1 MSPLFLKNRSIDTG
15 KDKDRYMMKRK
26 RREGMA
32 LLLLTALCI
41 SAEGMSAMA
50 SPEFA
55 RSQEEWAS
63 LSDNRLEWEEIPAL
77 VNEYNATVLNNRK
90 AYQKDSGQNADEIRD
105 ALLEAADD
113 MESLAIDAEA
123 EEGGTG
129 IMSGASYR
137 SNAASLRQQAES
149 NVSDSQ
155 VILWQYEQVEDTIAQ
170 TVRDGFIAYYQAIA
184 QKEADQAKIGYLEE
198 SLASAQNRK
207 NVGMGTELEVL
218 TAKEALQNGQAVLAS
233 ADAKI
238 NAEKKKLQVLCGWD
252 YTSDAEIGALP
263 DFDMEEIGRIDLEA
277 DTEKALSSN
286 WQLRIDE
293 RKLQNAPDATLRDQY
308 TKTVDNDRQ
317 QIKASVR
324 SAYDTLVQAKRTY
337 DTGAEQL
344 NLSRQNLEK
353 SSRQLSLGVISRMEY
368 RAAENETT
376 GLEHTQRLNEIAVFS
391 AWTAYQGAVNGL
403 ASTGSAQ

>member
-1 MSPLFLKNRSIDTG
+1 MSPLFSKNRSIDTG
-15 KDKDRYMMKRK
+15 KDKDRYMMKGK

-63 LSDNRLEWEEIPAL
+63 LSDNRLEWEEIPGL

-90 AYQKDSGQNADEIRD
+90 AYQKDSGQNAEEIRD

-123 EEGGTG
+123 EEGGAM
-129 IMSGASYR
+129 IGANYR
-137 SNAASLRQQAES
+137 SQAASLRQQAES

-170 TVRDGFIAYYQAIA
+170 TVRESFIAYYQAIA

-218 TAKEALQNGQAVLAS
+218 TAKEALQNGQAALTS

-263 DFDMEEIGRIDLEA
+263 DFDMEEIRKIDLEA
-277 DTEKALSSN
+277 DTEKALSNN

-308 TKTVDNDRQ
+308 TKTVDNDSQ

-324 SAYDTLVQAKRTY
+324 SAYDTLVQAKQTY

-368 RAAENETT
+368 RTAENETT
-376 GLEHTQRLNEIAVFS
+376 GLEHTQKLNEIAVFS

>member
-1 MSPLFLKNRSIDTG
+1 
-15 KDKDRYMMKRK
+15 MMKRK
-26 RREGMA
+26 KREGMA
-32 LLLLTALCI
+32 LLLLTALCL
-41 SAEGMSAMA
+41 STEGMSAMA

-63 LSDNRLEWEEIPAL
+63 LSDNRLEWEEIPGL

-90 AYQKDSGQNADEIRD
+90 AYQKDSGQNAEEIRD

-113 MESLAIDAEA
+113 MESLAIDDEA
-123 EEGGTG
+123 EEGGAM
-129 IMSGASYR
+129 IGANYR
-137 SNAASLRQQAES
+137 SQAASLRQQAES

-170 TVRDGFIAYYQAIA
+170 TVRESFIAYYQAIA

-218 TAKEALQNGQAVLAS
+218 TAKEALQNGQAALTS

-263 DFDMEEIGRIDLEA
+263 DFDMEEIGKIDLEA
-277 DTEKALSSN
+277 DTEKALSNN

-324 SAYDTLVQAKRTY
+324 SAYDTLVQAKQTY

-368 RAAENETT
+368 RTAENETT
-376 GLEHTQRLNEIAVFS
+376 GLEHNQKLNEIAVFS

>member
-1 MSPLFLKNRSIDTG
+1 
-15 KDKDRYMMKRK
+15 MMKRK
-26 RREGMA
+26 KREGMA
-32 LLLLTALCI
+32 LLLLTALCL
-41 SAEGMSAMA
+41 STEGMSAMA

-90 AYQKDSGQNADEIRD
+90 AYQKDSGQNAEEIRD

-123 EEGGTG
+123 EEGGAM
-129 IMSGASYR
+129 IGANYR
-137 SNAASLRQQAES
+137 SQAASLRQQAES

-218 TAKEALQNGQAVLAS
+218 TAKEALQNGQAALAS

-277 DTEKALSSN
+277 DTEKALSNN

-368 RAAENETT
+368 RTAENETT

>member
-1 MSPLFLKNRSIDTG
+1 
-15 KDKDRYMMKRK
+15 MMKRK
-26 RREGMA
+26 KREGMA
-32 LLLLTALCI
+32 LLLLTALCL
-41 SAEGMSAMA
+41 STEGMSAMA

-63 LSDNRLEWEEIPAL
+63 LSDNRLEWEEIPGL

-90 AYQKDSGQNADEIRD
+90 AYQKDSGQNAEEIRD

-113 MESLAIDAEA
+113 MESLAIDAEG
-123 EEGGTG
+123 EGGANV
-129 IMSGASYR
+129 IAAANYR
-137 SNAASLRQQAES
+137 SQAASLRQQAES

-218 TAKEALQNGQAVLAS
+218 TAKEALQNGQAALAS

-252 YTSDAEIGALP
+252 YTTDAEIGALP

-308 TKTVDNDRQ
+308 TKMVDNDRQ

-324 SAYDTLVQAKRTY
+324 SAYDTLVQAKQTY

-368 RAAENETT
+368 RTAENETT
-376 GLEHTQRLNEIAVFS
+376 GLEHTQKLNEIAVFS

>member
-1 MSPLFLKNRSIDTG
+1 MSPLFSKNRPIYTG

-90 AYQKDSGQNADEIRD
+90 AYQKDSGQNAEEIRD

-123 EEGGTG
+123 EEGGAM
-129 IMSGASYR
+129 IGANYR
-137 SNAASLRQQAES
+137 SQAASLRQQAES

-198 SLASAQNRK
+198 SLASTQNRK

-218 TAKEALQNGQAVLAS
+218 TAKEALQNGQAALAS

-252 YTSDAEIGALP
+252 YTADAEIGALP

-353 SSRQLSLGVISRMEY
+353 SSRQLSLGVISWMEY
-368 RAAENETT
+368 RTAENETT
-376 GLEHTQRLNEIAVFS
+376 GLEHSQKLNEIAVFS

>member
-1 MSPLFLKNRSIDTG
+1 
-15 KDKDRYMMKRK
+15 MMKRK
-26 RREGMA
+26 KREGMA
-32 LLLLTALCI
+32 LLLLTALCL
-41 SAEGMSAMA
+41 STEGMSAMA

-63 LSDNRLEWEEIPAL
+63 LSDNRLEWEEIPGL

-90 AYQKDSGQNADEIRD
+90 AYQKDSGQNAEEIRD

-123 EEGGTG
+123 EEGGAM
-129 IMSGASYR
+129 IGANYR
-137 SNAASLRQQAES
+137 SQAASLRQQAES

-218 TAKEALQNGQAVLAS
+218 TAKEALQNGQAALTS

-238 NAEKKKLQVLCGWD
+238 NAEKKKLQVLCGWE

-263 DFDMEEIGRIDLEA
+263 DFDMEEIGKIDLEA
-277 DTEKALSSN
+277 DTEKALSNN

-324 SAYDTLVQAKRTY
+324 SAYDTLVQAKQTY

-368 RAAENETT
+368 RTAENETT
-376 GLEHTQRLNEIAVFS
+376 GLEHNQKLNEIAVFS

>member
-1 MSPLFLKNRSIDTG
+1 
-15 KDKDRYMMKRK
+15 
-26 RREGMA
+26 MA

-90 AYQKDSGQNADEIRD
+90 AYQKDSGQNAEEIQD

-123 EEGGTG
+123 EEGGAM
-129 IMSGASYR
+129 IGANYR
-137 SNAASLRQQAES
+137 SQAASLRQQAES

-218 TAKEALQNGQAVLAS
+218 TAKEALQNGQAALAS

-277 DTEKALSSN
+277 DTEKALSNN

-368 RAAENETT
+368 RTAENETT

>member
-1 MSPLFLKNRSIDTG
+1 
-15 KDKDRYMMKRK
+15 MMKGK
-26 RREGMA
+26 RRKGMA

-90 AYQKDSGQNADEIRD
+90 AYQKDSGQNAEEIRD

-123 EEGGTG
+123 EEGGAM
-129 IMSGASYR
+129 IGANYR
-137 SNAASLRQQAES
+137 SQAASLRQQAES

-218 TAKEALQNGQAVLAS
+218 TAKEALQNGQAALAS

-277 DTEKALSSN
+277 DTEKALSNN

-368 RAAENETT
+368 RASENETT

>member
-1 MSPLFLKNRSIDTG
+1 MSPLFSKNRSIDTG
-15 KDKDRYMMKRK
+15 KDKDRYMMKGK

-90 AYQKDSGQNADEIRD
+90 AYQKDSGQNAEEIRD

-113 MESLAIDAEA
+113 IESLAIDAEA
-123 EEGGTG
+123 EDGGAMT
-129 IMSGASYR
+129 GASYR
-137 SNAASLRQQAES
+137 SQAASLRQQAES

-170 TVRDGFIAYYQAIA
+170 TVRESFIAYYQAIA

-218 TAKEALQNGQAVLAS
+218 TAKEALQNGQAALTS

-263 DFDMEEIGRIDLEA
+263 DFDMEEIRKIDLEA
-277 DTEKALSSN
+277 DTEKALSNN

-308 TKTVDNDRQ
+308 TKTVDNDSQ

-324 SAYDTLVQAKRTY
+324 SAYDTLVQAKQTY

-368 RAAENETT
+368 RTAENETT
-376 GLEHTQRLNEIAVFS
+376 GLEHTQKLNEIAVFS

>member
-26 RREGMA
+26 RRKGMA

-90 AYQKDSGQNADEIRD
+90 AYQKDSGQNAEEIRD

-123 EEGGTG
+123 EEGGAM
-129 IMSGASYR
+129 IGANYR
-137 SNAASLRQQAES
+137 SQAASLRQQAES

-218 TAKEALQNGQAVLAS
+218 TAKEALQNGQAALAS

-277 DTEKALSSN
+277 DTEKALSNN

-368 RAAENETT
+368 RTAENETT
-376 GLEHTQRLNEIAVFS
+376 GLEHTQKLNEIAVFS

>member
-1 MSPLFLKNRSIDTG
+1 
-15 KDKDRYMMKRK
+15 MMKRK
-26 RREGMA
+26 KREGMA
-32 LLLLTALCI
+32 LLLLTALCL
-41 SAEGMSAMA
+41 STEGMSAMA

-90 AYQKDSGQNADEIRD
+90 AYQKDSGQNAEEIRD

-123 EEGGTG
+123 EEGGAM
-129 IMSGASYR
+129 IGANYR
-137 SNAASLRQQAES
+137 SQAASLRQQAES

-170 TVRDGFIAYYQAIA
+170 TVRESFIAYYQAIA

-218 TAKEALQNGQAVLAS
+218 TAKEALQNGQAALTS

-263 DFDMEEIGRIDLEA
+263 DFDMEEIRKIDLEA
-277 DTEKALSSN
+277 DTEKALSNN

-324 SAYDTLVQAKRTY
+324 SAYDTLEQAKRTY

-368 RAAENETT
+368 RTAENETT

>member
-1 MSPLFLKNRSIDTG
+1 M
-15 KDKDRYMMKRK
+15 
-26 RREGMA
+26 
-32 LLLLTALCI
+32 
-41 SAEGMSAMA
+41 
-50 SPEFA
+50 
-55 RSQEEWAS
+55 
-63 LSDNRLEWEEIPAL
+63 
-77 VNEYNATVLNNRK
+77 LNNRK
-90 AYQKDSGQNADEIRD
+90 AYQKDSGQNAEEIRD

-123 EEGGTG
+123 EEGGAM
-129 IMSGASYR
+129 IGANYR
-137 SNAASLRQQAES
+137 SQAASLRQQAES

-218 TAKEALQNGQAVLAS
+218 TAKEALQNGQAALAS

-277 DTEKALSSN
+277 DTEKALSNN

-324 SAYDTLVQAKRTY
+324 SAYDTLVQAKQTY

-368 RAAENETT
+368 RTAENETT

>member
-15 KDKDRYMMKRK
+15 KDKDRYMMKGK

-90 AYQKDSGQNADEIRD
+90 AYQKDSGQNAEEIRD

-123 EEGGTG
+123 EEGGAM
-129 IMSGASYR
+129 IGANYR
-137 SNAASLRQQAES
+137 SQAASLRQQAES

-218 TAKEALQNGQAVLAS
+218 TAKEALQNGQAALAS

-277 DTEKALSSN
+277 DTEKALSNN

>member
-1 MSPLFLKNRSIDTG
+1 
-15 KDKDRYMMKRK
+15 MMKRK
-26 RREGMA
+26 KREGMA
-32 LLLLTALCI
+32 LLLLTALCL
-41 SAEGMSAMA
+41 STEGMSAMA

-63 LSDNRLEWEEIPAL
+63 LSDNRLEWEEIQGL

-90 AYQKDSGQNADEIRD
+90 AYQKDSGQNAEEIRD

-123 EEGGTG
+123 EDGGAMT
-129 IMSGASYR
+129 GASYR
-137 SNAASLRQQAES
+137 SQAASLRQQAES

-170 TVRDGFIAYYQAIA
+170 TVRESFIAYYQAIA

-218 TAKEALQNGQAVLAS
+218 TAKEALQNGQAALAS

-263 DFDMEEIGRIDLEA
+263 DFDMEEIRKIDLEA
-277 DTEKALSSN
+277 DTEKALSNN

-324 SAYDTLVQAKRTY
+324 SAYDTLEQAKRTY

-368 RAAENETT
+368 RTAENETT
-376 GLEHTQRLNEIAVFS
+376 GLEHTQKLNEIAVFS

>member
-26 RREGMA
+26 RRKGMA

-90 AYQKDSGQNADEIRD
+90 AYQKDSGQNAEEIQD

-123 EEGGTG
+123 EEGGAM
-129 IMSGASYR
+129 IGANYR
-137 SNAASLRQQAES
+137 SQAASLRQQAES

-218 TAKEALQNGQAVLAS
+218 TAKEALQNGQAALAS

-277 DTEKALSSN
+277 DTEKALSNN

-368 RAAENETT
+368 RTAENETT
-376 GLEHTQRLNEIAVFS
+376 GLEHNQKLNEIAVFS

>member
-1 MSPLFLKNRSIDTG
+1 
-15 KDKDRYMMKRK
+15 MMKRK
-26 RREGMA
+26 KREGMA

-90 AYQKDSGQNADEIRD
+90 AYQKDSGQNAEEIRD

-123 EEGGTG
+123 EEGGAM
-129 IMSGASYR
+129 IGANYR
-137 SNAASLRQQAES
+137 SQAASLRQQAES

-218 TAKEALQNGQAVLAS
+218 TAKEALQNGQAALAS

-277 DTEKALSSN
+277 DTEKALSNN

-368 RAAENETT
+368 RTAENETT

>member
-1 MSPLFLKNRSIDTG
+1 
-15 KDKDRYMMKRK
+15 MMKRK
-26 RREGMA
+26 KREGMA
-32 LLLLTALCI
+32 LLLLTALCL
-41 SAEGMSAMA
+41 STEGMSVMA

-90 AYQKDSGQNADEIRD
+90 AYQKDSGQNAEEIRD

-123 EEGGTG
+123 EEGGAM
-129 IMSGASYR
+129 IGANYR
-137 SNAASLRQQAES
+137 SQAASLRQQAES

-218 TAKEALQNGQAVLAS
+218 TAKEALQNGQAALTS

-263 DFDMEEIGRIDLEA
+263 DFDMEEIRKIDLEA
-277 DTEKALSSN
+277 DTEKALSNN

-368 RAAENETT
+368 RTAENETT

>member
-1 MSPLFLKNRSIDTG
+1 
-15 KDKDRYMMKRK
+15 MMKRK

-90 AYQKDSGQNADEIRD
+90 AYQKDSGQNAEEIRD

-123 EEGGTG
+123 EEGGAM
-129 IMSGASYR
+129 IGANYR

-218 TAKEALQNGQAVLAS
+218 TAKEALQNGQAALAS

-252 YTSDAEIGALP
+252 YTADAEIGALP

-277 DTEKALSSN
+277 DTEKALSNN

-368 RAAENETT
+368 RTAENETT
-376 GLEHTQRLNEIAVFS
+376 GLEHSQKLNEIAVFS

>member
-26 RREGMA
+26 RRKGMA

-90 AYQKDSGQNADEIRD
+90 AYQKDSGQNAEEIRD

-123 EEGGTG
+123 EEGGAM
-129 IMSGASYR
+129 IGANYR
-137 SNAASLRQQAES
+137 SQAASLRQQAES

-218 TAKEALQNGQAVLAS
+218 TAKEALQNGQAALTS

-238 NAEKKKLQVLCGWD
+238 NAEKKKLQVLCGWE

-263 DFDMEEIGRIDLEA
+263 DFDMEEIGKIDLEA
-277 DTEKALSSN
+277 DTEKALSNN

-368 RAAENETT
+368 RTAENETT

>member
-1 MSPLFLKNRSIDTG
+1 
-15 KDKDRYMMKRK
+15 MMKRK
-26 RREGMA
+26 KREGMA
-32 LLLLTALCI
+32 LLLLTALCL
-41 SAEGMSAMA
+41 STEGMSAMA

-63 LSDNRLEWEEIPAL
+63 LSDNRLEWEEIPGL

-90 AYQKDSGQNADEIRD
+90 AYQKDSGQNAEEIRD

-123 EEGGTG
+123 EEGGAM
-129 IMSGASYR
+129 IGANYR
-137 SNAASLRQQAES
+137 SQAASLRQQAES

-218 TAKEALQNGQAVLAS
+218 TAKEALQNGQAALTS

-277 DTEKALSSN
+277 DTEKALSNN

-324 SAYDTLVQAKRTY
+324 SAYDTLEQAKRTY

-368 RAAENETT
+368 RTAENETT
-376 GLEHTQRLNEIAVFS
+376 GLEHTQKLNEIAVFS

>member
-1 MSPLFLKNRSIDTG
+1 MSPLFSKNRPIYTG

-90 AYQKDSGQNADEIRD
+90 AYQKDSGQNAEEIRD

-123 EEGGTG
+123 EEGGAM
-129 IMSGASYR
+129 IGANYR

-218 TAKEALQNGQAVLAS
+218 TAKEALQNGQAALAS

-277 DTEKALSSN
+277 DTEKALSNN

-293 RKLQNAPDATLRDQY
+293 RKFQNAPDATLRDQY

>member
-26 RREGMA
+26 RRKGMA

-90 AYQKDSGQNADEIRD
+90 AYQKDSGQNAEEIRD

-123 EEGGTG
+123 EEGGAM
-129 IMSGASYR
+129 IGANYR
-137 SNAASLRQQAES
+137 SQAASLRQQAES

-170 TVRDGFIAYYQAIA
+170 TVRDGFIAYHQAIA

-218 TAKEALQNGQAVLAS
+218 TAKEALQNGQAALAS

-277 DTEKALSSN
+277 DTEKALSNN

-368 RAAENETT
+368 RTAENETT

>member
-1 MSPLFLKNRSIDTG
+1 MSPLFSKNRSIDTG
-15 KDKDRYMMKRK
+15 KDKDRYMMKGK

-90 AYQKDSGQNADEIRD
+90 AYQKDSGQNAEEIRD

-123 EEGGTG
+123 EDGGAMT
-129 IMSGASYR
+129 GASYR
-137 SNAASLRQQAES
+137 SQAASLRQQAES

-170 TVRDGFIAYYQAIA
+170 TVRESFIAYYQAIA

-218 TAKEALQNGQAVLAS
+218 TAKEALQNGQAALTS

-263 DFDMEEIGRIDLEA
+263 DFDMEEIRKIDLEA
-277 DTEKALSSN
+277 DTEKALSNN

-308 TKTVDNDRQ
+308 TKTVDNDSQ

-324 SAYDTLVQAKRTY
+324 SAYDTLVQAKQTY

-368 RAAENETT
+368 RTAENETT
-376 GLEHTQRLNEIAVFS
+376 GLEHTQKLNEIAVFS

>member
-15 KDKDRYMMKRK
+15 KDKDRYMMKGK
-26 RREGMA
+26 RRKGMA
-32 LLLLTALCI
+32 LLLLTALCL
-41 SAEGMSAMA
+41 STEGMSAMA

-90 AYQKDSGQNADEIRD
+90 AYQKDSGQNAEEIRD

-123 EEGGTG
+123 EEGGAM
-129 IMSGASYR
+129 IGANYR
-137 SNAASLRQQAES
+137 SQAASLRQQAES

-218 TAKEALQNGQAVLAS
+218 TAKEALQNGQAALAS

-277 DTEKALSSN
+277 DTEKALSNN
-286 WQLRIDE
+286 WQMRIDE

-324 SAYDTLVQAKRTY
+324 SAYDTLVQAKQTY

-368 RAAENETT
+368 RTAENETT

>member
-1 MSPLFLKNRSIDTG
+1 
-15 KDKDRYMMKRK
+15 MMKRK
-26 RREGMA
+26 KREGMA
-32 LLLLTALCI
+32 LLLLTALCL
-41 SAEGMSAMA
+41 STEGMSAMA

-63 LSDNRLEWEEIPAL
+63 LSDNRLEWEEIPGL

-90 AYQKDSGQNADEIRD
+90 AYQKDSGQNAEEIRD

-123 EEGGTG
+123 EEGGAM
-129 IMSGASYR
+129 IGANYR
-137 SNAASLRQQAES
+137 SQAASLRQQAES

-170 TVRDGFIAYYQAIA
+170 TVRESFIAYYQAIA

-218 TAKEALQNGQAVLAS
+218 TAKEALQNGQAALTS

-263 DFDMEEIGRIDLEA
+263 DFDMEEIRKIDLEA
-277 DTEKALSSN
+277 DTEKALSNN

-308 TKTVDNDRQ
+308 TKTVDNDSQ

-324 SAYDTLVQAKRTY
+324 SAYDTLVQAKQTY

-368 RAAENETT
+368 RTAENEAT
-376 GLEHTQRLNEIAVFS
+376 GLEHTQKLNEIAVFS

>member
-1 MSPLFLKNRSIDTG
+1 MSPLFSKNRPIYTG

-90 AYQKDSGQNADEIRD
+90 AYQKDSGQNAEEIRD

-123 EEGGTG
+123 EEGGAM
-129 IMSGASYR
+129 IGANYR
-137 SNAASLRQQAES
+137 SQAASLRQQAES

-198 SLASAQNRK
+198 SLASTQNRK

-218 TAKEALQNGQAVLAS
+218 TAKEALQNGQAALAS

-252 YTSDAEIGALP
+252 YTADAEIGALP

-368 RAAENETT
+368 RTAENETT
-376 GLEHTQRLNEIAVFS
+376 GLEHTQKLNEIAVFS

>member
-1 MSPLFLKNRSIDTG
+1 
-15 KDKDRYMMKRK
+15 MMKGK
-26 RREGMA
+26 RRKGMA
-32 LLLLTALCI
+32 LLLLTALCL
-41 SAEGMSAMA
+41 STEGMSAMA

-63 LSDNRLEWEEIPAL
+63 LSDNRLEWEEIPGL

-90 AYQKDSGQNADEIRD
+90 AYQKDSGQNAEEIRD

-123 EEGGTG
+123 EEGGAM
-129 IMSGASYR
+129 IGANYR
-137 SNAASLRQQAES
+137 SQAASLRQQAES

-184 QKEADQAKIGYLEE
+184 QKDADQAKIGYLEE

-368 RAAENETT
+368 RTAENETT
-376 GLEHTQRLNEIAVFS
+376 GLEHNQKLNEIAVFS

>member
-15 KDKDRYMMKRK
+15 KDKDRYMMKGK
-26 RREGMA
+26 RRKGMA
-32 LLLLTALCI
+32 LLLLTALCL
-41 SAEGMSAMA
+41 STEGMSAMA

-90 AYQKDSGQNADEIRD
+90 AYQKDSGQNAEEIRD

-123 EEGGTG
+123 EEGGAM
-129 IMSGASYR
+129 IGANYR
-137 SNAASLRQQAES
+137 SQAASLRQQAES

-218 TAKEALQNGQAVLAS
+218 TAKEALQNGQAALAS

-277 DTEKALSSN
+277 DTEKALSNN

-324 SAYDTLVQAKRTY
+324 SAYDTLVQAKQTY

-368 RAAENETT
+368 RTAENETT

>member
-1 MSPLFLKNRSIDTG
+1 
-15 KDKDRYMMKRK
+15 MMKRK
-26 RREGMA
+26 RRKGMA

-63 LSDNRLEWEEIPAL
+63 LSDNRLEWEEIPGL

-90 AYQKDSGQNADEIRD
+90 AYQKDSGQNAEEIQD

-123 EEGGTG
+123 EEGGAM
-129 IMSGASYR
+129 IGANYR
-137 SNAASLRQQAES
+137 SQAASLRQQAES

-207 NVGMGTELEVL
+207 NVGTGTELEVL
-218 TAKEALQNGQAVLAS
+218 TAKEALQNGQAALAS

-238 NAEKKKLQVLCGWD
+238 NAEKKKLQVLCGWE

-263 DFDMEEIGRIDLEA
+263 DFDMEEIGKIDLEA
-277 DTEKALSSN
+277 DTEKALSNN

-368 RAAENETT
+368 RTAENETT

>member
-26 RREGMA
+26 RRKGMA

-90 AYQKDSGQNADEIRD
+90 AYQKDSGQNAEEIRD

-123 EEGGTG
+123 EEGGAM
-129 IMSGASYR
+129 IGANYR
-137 SNAASLRQQAES
+137 SQAASLRQQAES

-218 TAKEALQNGQAVLAS
+218 TAKEALQNGQAALAS

-277 DTEKALSSN
+277 DTEKALSNN

-293 RKLQNAPDATLRDQY
+293 RKLQNALDATLRDQY

-368 RAAENETT
+368 RTAENETT

>member
-1 MSPLFLKNRSIDTG
+1 
-15 KDKDRYMMKRK
+15 MMKRK
-26 RREGMA
+26 RRKGMA
-32 LLLLTALCI
+32 LLLLTALCL
-41 SAEGMSAMA
+41 STEGMSAMA

-90 AYQKDSGQNADEIRD
+90 AYQKDSGQNAEEIRD

-123 EEGGTG
+123 EEGGAM
-129 IMSGASYR
+129 IGANYR
-137 SNAASLRQQAES
+137 SQAASLRQQAES

-218 TAKEALQNGQAVLAS
+218 TAKEALQNGQAALAS

-277 DTEKALSSN
+277 DTEKALSNN

-368 RAAENETT
+368 RTAENETT

>member
-15 KDKDRYMMKRK
+15 KDKDRYMMKGK
-26 RREGMA
+26 RRKGMA
-32 LLLLTALCI
+32 LLLLTALCL
-41 SAEGMSAMA
+41 STEGMSAMA

-90 AYQKDSGQNADEIRD
+90 AYQKDSGQNAEEIRD

-123 EEGGTG
+123 EEGGAM
-129 IMSGASYR
+129 IGANYR
-137 SNAASLRQQAES
+137 SQAASLRQQAES

-218 TAKEALQNGQAVLAS
+218 TAKEALQNGQAALTS

-277 DTEKALSSN
+277 DTEKALSNN

-324 SAYDTLVQAKRTY
+324 SAYDTLVQAKQTY

-368 RAAENETT
+368 RTAENETT
-376 GLEHTQRLNEIAVFS
+376 GLEHNQKLNEIAVFS

>member
-1 MSPLFLKNRSIDTG
+1 
-15 KDKDRYMMKRK
+15 MMKRK
-26 RREGMA
+26 KREGMA
-32 LLLLTALCI
+32 LLLLTALCL
-41 SAEGMSAMA
+41 STEGMSAMA

-63 LSDNRLEWEEIPAL
+63 LSDNRLEWEEIPGL

-90 AYQKDSGQNADEIRD
+90 AYQKDSGQNAEEIRD
-105 ALLEAADD
+105 ALLDAADD

-123 EEGGTG
+123 EEGGAM
-129 IMSGASYR
+129 IGANYR
-137 SNAASLRQQAES
+137 SQAASLRQQAES

-170 TVRDGFIAYYQAIA
+170 TVRESFIAYYQAIA

-218 TAKEALQNGQAVLAS
+218 TAKEALQNGQAALTS

-263 DFDMEEIGRIDLEA
+263 DFDMEEIGKIDLEA
-277 DTEKALSSN
+277 DTEKALSNN

-308 TKTVDNDRQ
+308 TKTVDNDSQ

-324 SAYDTLVQAKRTY
+324 SAYDTLVQAKQTY

-368 RAAENETT
+368 RTAENEAT
-376 GLEHTQRLNEIAVFS
+376 GLEHTQKLNEIAVFS

>member
-15 KDKDRYMMKRK
+15 KDKDRYMMKGK
-26 RREGMA
+26 RRKGMA
-32 LLLLTALCI
+32 LLLLTALCL
-41 SAEGMSAMA
+41 STEGMSAMA

-63 LSDNRLEWEEIPAL
+63 LSDNRLEWEEIPGL

-90 AYQKDSGQNADEIRD
+90 AYQKDSGQNAEEIRD

-123 EEGGTG
+123 EDGGAM
-129 IMSGASYR
+129 IGANYR
-137 SNAASLRQQAES
+137 SQAASLRQQAES

-218 TAKEALQNGQAVLAS
+218 TAKEALQNGQAALAS

-277 DTEKALSSN
+277 DTEKALSNN

-324 SAYDTLVQAKRTY
+324 SAYDTLVQAKQTY

-368 RAAENETT
+368 RTAENETT
-376 GLEHTQRLNEIAVFS
+376 GLEHNQKLNEIAVFS

>member
-26 RREGMA
+26 RRKGMA

-90 AYQKDSGQNADEIRD
+90 AYQKDSGQNAEEIRD

-123 EEGGTG
+123 EEGGAM
-129 IMSGASYR
+129 IGANYR
-137 SNAASLRQQAES
+137 SQAASLRQQAES

-218 TAKEALQNGQAVLAS
+218 TAKEALQNGQAALAS

-277 DTEKALSSN
+277 DTEKALSNN

-324 SAYDTLVQAKRTY
+324 SAYDTLVQAKQTY

-368 RAAENETT
+368 RTAENETT
-376 GLEHTQRLNEIAVFS
+376 GLEHNQKLNEIAVFS

>member
-1 MSPLFLKNRSIDTG
+1 MSPLFSKNRSIDTG
-15 KDKDRYMMKRK
+15 KDKDRYMMKGK

-63 LSDNRLEWEEIPAL
+63 LSDNRLEWEEIPGL

-90 AYQKDSGQNADEIRD
+90 AYQKDSGQNAEEIRD

-123 EEGGTG
+123 EEGGAM
-129 IMSGASYR
+129 IGANYR
-137 SNAASLRQQAES
+137 SQAASLRQQAES

-170 TVRDGFIAYYQAIA
+170 TVRESFIAYYQAIA

-207 NVGMGTELEVL
+207 NVGMGTELEAL
-218 TAKEALQNGQAVLAS
+218 TAKEALQNGQAALTS

-238 NAEKKKLQVLCGWD
+238 NAEKKKPIPVL
-252 YTSDAEIGALP
+252 ALRKSRLP
-263 DFDMEEIGRIDLEA
+263 
-277 DTEKALSSN
+277 
-286 WQLRIDE
+286 LR
-293 RKLQNAPDATLRDQY
+293 
-308 TKTVDNDRQ
+308 
-317 QIKASVR
+317 
-324 SAYDTLVQAKRTY
+324 
-337 DTGAEQL
+337 
-344 NLSRQNLEK
+344 
-353 SSRQLSLGVISRMEY
+353 
-368 RAAENETT
+368 
-376 GLEHTQRLNEIAVFS
+376 
-391 AWTAYQGAVNGL
+391 
-403 ASTGSAQ
+403 

>member
-26 RREGMA
+26 RRKGMA

-90 AYQKDSGQNADEIRD
+90 AYQKDSGQNAEEIRD

-123 EEGGTG
+123 EEGGAM
-129 IMSGASYR
+129 IGANYR
-137 SNAASLRQQAES
+137 SQAASLRQQAES

-170 TVRDGFIAYYQAIA
+170 TVRESFIAYYQAIA

-218 TAKEALQNGQAVLAS
+218 TAKEALQNGQAALTS

-238 NAEKKKLQVLCGWD
+238 NAEKKKLQVLCGWE

-277 DTEKALSSN
+277 DTEKALSNN

-368 RAAENETT
+368 RTAENETT

>member
-1 MSPLFLKNRSIDTG
+1 
-15 KDKDRYMMKRK
+15 MMKRK

-63 LSDNRLEWEEIPAL
+63 LSDNRLEWEEIPDL

-90 AYQKDSGQNADEIRD
+90 AYQKDSGQNAEEIRD

-123 EEGGTG
+123 EDGGAMT
-129 IMSGASYR
+129 GASYR
-137 SNAASLRQQAES
+137 SQAASLRQQAES

-218 TAKEALQNGQAVLAS
+218 TAKEALQNGQAALAS

-252 YTSDAEIGALP
+252 YTADAEIGALP

-277 DTEKALSSN
+277 DTEKALSNN

-368 RAAENETT
+368 RTAENETT
-376 GLEHTQRLNEIAVFS
+376 GLEHTQKLNEIAVFS

>member
-1 MSPLFLKNRSIDTG
+1 
-15 KDKDRYMMKRK
+15 
-26 RREGMA
+26 MA

-90 AYQKDSGQNADEIRD
+90 AYQKDSGQNAEEIRD

-123 EEGGTG
+123 EEGGAM
-129 IMSGASYR
+129 IGANYR
-137 SNAASLRQQAES
+137 SQAASLRQQAES

-170 TVRDGFIAYYQAIA
+170 TVRESFIAYYQAIA

-207 NVGMGTELEVL
+207 NVGTGTELEVL
-218 TAKEALQNGQAVLAS
+218 TAKEALQNGQAALAS

-277 DTEKALSSN
+277 DTEKALSNN

-368 RAAENETT
+368 RTAENETT

>member
-26 RREGMA
+26 RRKGMA

-63 LSDNRLEWEEIPAL
+63 LSDNRLEWEEIPGL

-90 AYQKDSGQNADEIRD
+90 AYQKDSGQNAEEIRD

-123 EEGGTG
+123 EEGGAM
-129 IMSGASYR
+129 IGANYR
-137 SNAASLRQQAES
+137 SQAASLRQQAES

-218 TAKEALQNGQAVLAS
+218 TAKEALQNGQAALTS

-238 NAEKKKLQVLCGWD
+238 NAEKKKLQVLCGWE

-277 DTEKALSSN
+277 DTEKALSNN

-308 TKTVDNDRQ
+308 TKTVANDRQ

-324 SAYDTLVQAKRTY
+324 SAYDTLVQAKQTY

-368 RAAENETT
+368 RTAENETT
-376 GLEHTQRLNEIAVFS
+376 GLEHNQKLNEIAVFS